1 LVCRQVLS
9 LSQAVLLA
17 KTLNGAEDFLA
28 DEQLLFLSEVITAAA
43 LILVQL
49 GDMIAV
55 LFLGDG
61 L

>member
-1 LVCRQVLS
+1 MS

-17 KTLNGAEDFLA
+17 KTLNGAEDFFA
-28 DEQLLFLSEVITAAA
+28 DEQLLFFSEVITAAA
-43 LILVQL
+43 LVLVQL